1 MNNYQWYPGHM
12 TKALRAMQEDI
23 KLIDVVLELTDA
35 RAPEST
41 RNPNIAD
48 LAKGKIHILLLN
60 KKDMAD
66 EKKVN
71 AWLDYYKAIGIHALA
86 IDAKQKSDIHKVNA
100 LIDRLVD
107 EKASRATS
115 ARAQF
120 IAQALKKAGAQTE
133 RIMVSGIPNVGKSTF
148 INSFSGRASTKTGNK
163 PGVTRGKQWI
173 RIRAGRDL
181 LDTPGVLY
189 VRPTSEESGMRLAFI
204 GSLNDKNLNLEEL
217 ALDLLKWTLTN
228 YPGMIADNYGI
239 EESEP
244 LVTMEAIGIKRGA
257 IKKGGVIDYERT
269 AKIILDDFRSSAW
282 GRITLE
288 EP

>member
-1 MNNYQWYPGHM
+1 M

>member
-71 AWLDYYKAIGIHALA
+71 AWLEYYKNIGIHALA
-86 IDAKQKSDIHKVNA
+86 IDAKQKSDINKVNS
-100 LIDRLVD
+100 LIDKLVD
-107 EKASRATS
+107 EKANKSTS

-120 IAQALKKAGAQTE
+120 IAQALKKVGAQTE
-133 RIMVSGIPNVGKSTF
+133 KIMVSGIPNVGKSTF

-189 VRPTSEESGMRLAFI
+189 VKPTSEESGMRLAFI
-204 GSLNDKNLNLEEL
+204 GSLNDNNLNLEEL
-217 ALDLLKWTLTN
+217 ALDLLKWTLVN
-228 YPGMIADNYGI
+228 YPGLISDSYGI
-239 EESEP
+239 QEREA
-244 LVTMEAIGIKRGA
+244 LHTMEDIGIKRGA
-257 IKKGGVIDYERT
+257 IKKGAVVDYERT
-269 AKIILDDFRSSAW
+269 AKIILDDFRSATW

>member
-107 EKASRATS
+107 EKASRPTS

>member
-120 IAQALKKAGAQTE
+120 IAQSLKKAGTQTE

-204 GSLNDKNLNLEEL
+204 GSLNDNNLNLEEL

-239 EESEP
+239 EEDEP
-244 LVTMEAIGIKRGA
+244 LATMEAIGIKRGA

-269 AKIILDDFRSSAW
+269 AKIILDDFRSAAW

>member
-66 EKKVN
+66 DRKVK
-71 AWLDYYKAIGIHALA
+71 AWLEYYNNIGIYALA
-86 IDAKQKSDIHKVNA
+86 IDAKQKSDINRVNA
-100 LIDRLVD
+100 LIDKLVD
-107 EKASRATS
+107 EKASKSTS

-120 IAQALKKAGAQTE
+120 IAQALKKVGAQTE

-189 VRPTSEESGMRLAFI
+189 VKPTSEESGMRLAFI
-204 GSLNDKNLNLEEL
+204 GSLNDNNLNLEEL
-217 ALDLLKWTLTN
+217 ALDLLKWTLVN
-228 YPGMIADNYGI
+228 YPGLISNNYGI
-239 EESEP
+239 EEGEALS
-244 LVTMEAIGIKRGA
+244 TMEAIGIKRGA
-257 IKKGGVIDYERT
+257 IKKGAVVDYERT
-269 AKIILDDFRSSAW
+269 AKIILDDFRSATW
-282 GRITLE
+282 GKITLE

>member
-1 MNNYQWYPGHM
+1 
-12 TKALRAMQEDI
+12 
-23 KLIDVVLELTDA
+23 
-35 RAPEST
+35 
-41 RNPNIAD
+41 
-48 LAKGKIHILLLN
+48 
-60 KKDMAD
+60 MAD

-228 YPGMIADNYGI
+228 YPGLIADNYGI

>member
-133 RIMVSGIPNVGKSTF
+133 MIMVSGIPNVGKSTF

>member
-189 VRPTSEESGMRLAFI
+189 VRPTSEESGMRLACI